1 MNAFISIWM
10 MMLFA
15 YQIIIYTIR
24 LLGLFSKS
32 GFLKKQWV
40 LKITEVTKGRLTLYY
55 LIILAVVV
63 YGVVYHLQRIIE
75 YFMT

>member
-32 GFLKKQWV
+32 SFFKKQWV
-40 LKITEVTKGRLTLYY
+40 LKITEVTKDRLTLYY
-55 LIILAVVV
+55 LIILAVLV
-63 YGVVYHLQRIIE
+63 YGVIYHLQRIIE
-75 YFMT
+75 YFKT